1 MGEVLRVSVGRNAVA
16 IVDDDEAILDAT
28 CSLLESLGYDTVAF
42 SSGAAFL
49 DYDHAGD
56 ITRLLTDVHMPGMDG
71 FELQKRVRADY
82 PDMAVIMMTALSD
95 DTVRRRALAGG
106 ARHLLRKPILA
117 DDLVRCLEGLEIR

>member
-28 CSLLESLGYDTVAF
+28 CSLLEALGFDTIPF

-49 DYDHAGD
+49 DYDHQGD

-71 FELQKRVRADY
+71 FELQKRVRTDH
-82 PDMAVIMMTALSD
+82 PDIAVIMMTALSD

-117 DDLVRCLEGLEIR
+117 DDLVRCLEDVETR